1 MTPLDMPAPVGV
13 RGLLSRLDPVRLSK
27 APPTWS
33 WRGLPLARPQQSY
46 RWQRQPRRPSAAV
59 ALVVFE
65 PGAAFALAAELT
77 WRALTQ

>member
-1 MTPLDMPAPVGV
+1 MGV

-33 WRGLPLARPQQSY
+33 LRGFLCPGPNRVTGGSDSRAGRLAV
-46 RWQRQPRRPSAAV
+46 V